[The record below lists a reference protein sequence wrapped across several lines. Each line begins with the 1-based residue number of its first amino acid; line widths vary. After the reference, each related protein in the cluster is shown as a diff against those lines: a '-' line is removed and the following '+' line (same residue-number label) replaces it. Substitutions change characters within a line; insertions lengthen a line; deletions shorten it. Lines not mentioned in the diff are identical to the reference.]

1 VSDPIQ
7 PVPLETTRERVM
19 RELCEHYAVEN
30 LTTEELQSRLERA
43 TRAATLD
50 ELRGLTA
57 DLPVAQPAPAAVA
70 VPGGGA
76 PLPAQVPERGMIV
89 AVMGGAARSGRWTAP
104 RELTVIA
111 VMGGAELDLREARLG
126 PGITE
131 VNMFV
136 LMGGVQL
143 VVPPG
148 VQVEMNG
155 IALMGGFEERH
166 RGIPASNHPDAPILR
181 IGGFAMMGGV
191 EVDVRLPG
199 ETAGD
204 ARRRQR
210 ELRREARETRR
221 LGGG

>member
-1 VSDPIQ
+1 
-7 PVPLETTRERVM
+7 
-19 RELCEHYAVEN
+19 
-30 LTTEELQSRLERA
+30 
-43 TRAATLD
+43 
-50 ELRGLTA
+50 
-57 DLPVAQPAPAAVA
+57 
-70 VPGGGA
+70 
-76 PLPAQVPERGMIV
+76 
-89 AVMGGAARSGRWTAP
+89 
-104 RELTVIA
+104 VIA

-126 PGITE
+126 PGVTE

-136 LMGGVQL
+136 LMGGVQM

-166 RGIPASNHPDAPILR
+166 RGLQTTHDPDAPILR

-210 ELRREARETRR
+210 ELRREARDLRR
-221 LGGG
+221 LDRGG